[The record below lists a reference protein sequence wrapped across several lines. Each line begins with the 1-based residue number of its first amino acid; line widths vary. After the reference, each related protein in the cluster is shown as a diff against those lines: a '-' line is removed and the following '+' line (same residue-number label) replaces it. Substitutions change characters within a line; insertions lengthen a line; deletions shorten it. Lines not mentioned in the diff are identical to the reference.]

1 MQERILQK
9 AKVLYDFHNQT
20 RVTKRTDFLLVMGS
34 HDLRV
39 ANHAATLFHQGKAPF
54 LICSGGYG
62 KITKTI
68 WDTTEAETYAQICI
82 HEGVPQDKIFIENRA
97 TNSGENFTFSKKLLE
112 SCNIPVSTGTI
123 VCKNYLSRRALAT
136 AQIQWPEV
144 EWFVEPPH
152 LSFDEYI
159 KNETNKERMIHLM
172 VGDLQRLIIYPE
184 LGFQLPVT
192 IPEEVMNAY
201 DNLVS
206 QGYSQFLIDE
216 K

>member
-82 HEGVPQDKIFIENRA
+82 QKRVPQDKIFIENRA

-201 DNLVS
+201 DNLVN

>member
-39 ANHAATLFHQGKAPF
+39 ANYAATLFHQGKAPF

-82 HEGVPQDKIFIENRA
+82 HKGVPQDKIFIENRA

-144 EWFVEPPH
+144 EWFIEPPH

-206 QGYSQFLIDE
+206 QGYSQFLINE

>member
-39 ANHAATLFHQGKAPF
+39 ANYAATLFHQGKAPF

-82 HEGVPQDKIFIENRA
+82 HKGVPQDKIFIENRA

-136 AQIQWPEV
+136 AQIQWPEI
-144 EWFVEPPH
+144 EWFIEPPH

-159 KNETNKERMIHLM
+159 KNETNKERMIHLI

-201 DNLVS
+201 DNLVN
-206 QGYSQFLIDE
+206 QGYSQFLINE